1 VGAGEGG
8 QAAGQ
13 DPHPARA
20 VHLPGGPRDHLG
32 PGGRVDQQVAL
43 DRVDDDR
50 LAAYRPLIV
59 TIRWATFVVGLV
71 LASPD
76 ITNGDWGI
84 IAWAGVLFAYALW
97 RSFRPIRFTDKAL
110 AGFALVAFDVALN
123 LLAVVATGYW
133 DSPYVFSLLTA
144 VITAGFAQ
152 GFALAL
158 EMAATAALSVSIP
171 LVVEVGTGR
180 GTVRTASEWSIEL
193 MLVAV
198 VAGYG
203 RRLFGEAEARHSLA
217 LDRMGRL
224 AEANA
229 LLFSLHRVAQ
239 TLPASLDL
247 DEVLDSTMRR
257 LRDLLEFDAAAIVLV
272 DEATGAWVVSRS
284 EGGRIT
290 TPLVALPPPVERAVA
305 SSTPVVAVDLF
316 VDGPGVSALGRS
328 GIYAAIRARSALLG
342 VVALEAE
349 QPAEFGSRDAE
360 LLEGVVAPAALA
372 IDNARWFT
380 RLRTVGAD
388 EERTRIAR
396 DLHDR
401 IGQSLAYLAFELDR
415 LARRA
420 VNEPVHEE
428 LAALREDVRKVVS
441 EVRETLYDLR
451 TDVSE
456 GQTVVDVLE
465 HFLPRVAE
473 RSRLEIAFDHEVTGR
488 LALPQERELWRIAQE
503 AVTNVE
509 KHARATQVH
518 VRWWC
523 DGRDALLVVSD
534 DGRGLSRRGATRIDA
549 YGMLGMRERA
559 DAIGAQLEVES
570 APGRG
575 TTIRCRLEGR

>member
-1 VGAGEGG
+1 M
-8 QAAGQ
+8 
-13 DPHPARA
+13 
-20 VHLPGGPRDHLG
+20 LG
-32 PGGRVDQQVAL
+32 V
-43 DRVDDDR
+43 
-50 LAAYRPLIV
+50 
-59 TIRWATFVVGLV
+59 
-71 LASPD
+71 
-76 ITNGDWGI
+76 
-84 IAWAGVLFAYALW
+84 YALW
-97 RSFRPIRFTDKAL
+97 RTVRPIRFTGVGL
-110 AGFALVAFDVALN
+110 AGFTAVAFDVGLN
-123 LLAVVATGYW
+123 LFAVVATGYW

-152 GFALAL
+152 GFALAM
-158 EMAATAALSVSIP
+158 EMAATASLSVSIP
-171 LVVEVGTGR
+171 LLVADGTSR
-180 GTVRTASEWSIEL
+180 ANIRTATEWSIEL
-193 MLVAV
+193 LLVAV

-203 RRLFGEAEARHSLA
+203 RRLFGEAEARHTLA
-217 LDRMGRL
+217 LDRMSRL

-257 LRDLLEFDAAAIVLV
+257 LRDLLTFDAAAVVLV
-272 DEATGAWVVSRS
+272 DETTGAWVVARADGVRVTRPFE
-284 EGGRIT
+284 EGT
-290 TPLVALPPPVERAVA
+290 LPPPLRRAVA
-305 SSTPVVAVDLF
+305 SPTPVVTTDLF
-316 VDGPGVSALGRS
+316 VDGPGISPLGRS
-328 GIYAAIRARSALLG
+328 GMYLAVRARSTLLG
-342 VVALEAE
+342 VVAVEHG
-349 QPAEFGSRDAE
+349 QPAEFTARDAE
-360 LLEGVVAPAALA
+360 LLDGVVAPAALA
-372 IDNARWFT
+372 IDNARWFA

-420 VNEPVHEE
+420 KTDPVHEE

-456 GQTVVDVLE
+456 GQGLVEVLDN
-465 HFLPRVAE
+465 FLLRVAE
-473 RSRLEIAFDHEVTGR
+473 RSSLDVTFEHLGDGR

-509 KHARATQVH
+509 KHAAATAVR

-523 DGRDALLVVSD
+523 EGGSALLVVAD
-534 DGRGLSRRGATRIDA
+534 DGRGLPDRGATRIDA

-570 APGRG
+570 APGNG
-575 TTIRCRLEGR
+575 TTVRCRLEGR

>member
-1 VGAGEGG
+1 M
-8 QAAGQ
+8 
-13 DPHPARA
+13 
-20 VHLPGGPRDHLG
+20 
-32 PGGRVDQQVAL
+32 
-43 DRVDDDR
+43 
-50 LAAYRPLIV
+50 
-59 TIRWATFVVGLV
+59 
-71 LASPD
+71 S
-76 ITNGDWGI
+76 
-84 IAWAGVLFAYALW
+84 AWAGALFAYTLL
-97 RSFRPIRFTDKAL
+97 RTFRPIRFGASRL
-110 AGFALVAFDVALN
+110 AGLAWVAVDVALN

-133 DSPYVFSLLTA
+133 DSPFVFSLLTA
-144 VITAGFAQ
+144 VITAGFAE

-158 EMAATAALSVSIP
+158 EMAVTAAASVSIP
-171 LVVEVGTGR
+171 LLAQEGTSR
-180 GTVRTASEWSIEL
+180 GNVRSAAEWSIEL
-193 MLVAV
+193 VLVAV

-217 LDRMGRL
+217 LDRMSRL

-257 LRDLLEFDAAAIVLV
+257 LRDLLVFDGAAIVLV
-272 DEATGAWVVSRS
+272 DETTGAWVVSRAD
-284 EGGRIT
+284 GRSIARGFDEQ
-290 TPLVALPPPVERAVA
+290 ALPPPLRRAIVSAGPTVA
-305 SSTPVVAVDLF
+305 TDLF

-328 GIYAAIRARSALLG
+328 GVYAAIRARSSLLG
-342 VVALEAE
+342 VVAVESE
-349 QPAEFGSRDAE
+349 QPAEFGARDAE
-360 LLEGVVAPAALA
+360 LLDGVVAPAALA
-372 IDNARWFT
+372 IDNARWFA

-415 LARRA
+415 LARRSRTD
-420 VNEPVHEE
+420 PVHEE
-428 LAALREDVRKVVS
+428 LGALREDVRKVVT

-456 GQTVVDVLE
+456 GQGLVDVLE

-473 RSRLEIAFDHEVTGR
+473 RSGLAIDFDHQGAGR
-488 LALPQERELWRIAQE
+488 LPLPQERELWRIAQE

-509 KHARATQVH
+509 KHAQASHVH

-523 DGRDALLVVSD
+523 ERGSALLVVSD
-534 DGRGLSRRGATRIDA
+534 DGRGLPERGATRIDA

-559 DAIGAQLEVES
+559 DAIGAHLEVES
-570 APGRG
+570 APGHG
-575 TTIRCRLEGR
+575 TTVRCRLEGR

>member
-1 VGAGEGG
+1 M
-8 QAAGQ
+8 
-13 DPHPARA
+13 
-20 VHLPGGPRDHLG
+20 
-32 PGGRVDQQVAL
+32 
-43 DRVDDDR
+43 
-50 LAAYRPLIV
+50 
-59 TIRWATFVVGLV
+59 

-76 ITNGDWGI
+76 ITNGDAGI
-84 IAWAGVLFAYALW
+84 IAWAAALFAYALW
-97 RSFRPIRFTDKAL
+97 RTFRPIRFGQRQL
-110 AGFALVAFDVALN
+110 VGFAWVAFDVALN

-158 EMAATAALSVSIP
+158 EMAATAAFSVSIP
-171 LVVEVGTGR
+171 LLIETGATR
-180 GTVRTASEWSIEL
+180 NTFRTASEWSIEL
-193 MLVAV
+193 VLVAV

-217 LDRMGRL
+217 LDRMTRL

-257 LRDLLEFDAAAIVLV
+257 LRDLMVFDTAAIILR
-272 DEATGAWVVSRS
+272 DDTTGAWVVARS
-284 EGGRIT
+284 EGSR
-290 TPLVALPPPVERAVA
+290 VATAFTDDTLPPPLRRAVA
-305 SSTPVVAVDLF
+305 AAGPVVATDLF

-328 GIYAAIRARSALLG
+328 GIYGAIRARSSLLG
-342 VVALEAE
+342 VVALEA
-349 QPAEFGSRDAE
+349 QHPAEFGSRDSE
-360 LLEGVVAPAALA
+360 LLDGVIAPAALA
-372 IDNARWFT
+372 IDNAKWFA

-420 VNEPVHEE
+420 RTELVHEE

-456 GQTVVDVLE
+456 GNGFVDVVE
-465 HFLPRVAE
+465 QFLTRVAQ
-473 RSRLEIAFDHEVTGR
+473 RSGLAATFAHTGGGR
-488 LALPQERELWRIAQE
+488 LPVPQERELWRIAQE
-503 AVTNVE
+503 AVANVE
-509 KHARATQVH
+509 KHAHAKHVH

-523 DGRDALLVVSD
+523 EGGAALLIVSD
-534 DGRGLSRRGATRIDA
+534 DGRGLPARGATRIDA

-559 DAIGAQLEVES
+559 DAIGAELEVES
-570 APGRG
+570 APGHG
-575 TTIRCRLEGR
+575 TTVRCRLEGR